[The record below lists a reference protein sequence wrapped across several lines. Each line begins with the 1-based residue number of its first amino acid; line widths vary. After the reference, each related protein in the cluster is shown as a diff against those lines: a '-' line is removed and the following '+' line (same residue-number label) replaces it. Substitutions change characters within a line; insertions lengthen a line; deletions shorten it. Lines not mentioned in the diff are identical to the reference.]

1 MGARR
6 LPRASKNQS
15 WGCISSPMSEA
26 GRHGEWIV
34 DTVLTG
40 NFKANPAGFA
50 YFTSLSNEK
59 TAKLRAEFRW
69 PARR

>member
-1 MGARR
+1 
-6 LPRASKNQS
+6 
-15 WGCISSPMSEA
+15 MSEA